1 MQHHDKIARVN
12 FMITST
18 KFYVPVVTFSINDN
32 MRYLESIKQ
41 AFKRTTSWNKYRSE
55 LAAQPKNNNFH
66 YLVDPTIR
74 NINRL
79 FVLSF
84 KNGNNDPARDSFNEY
99 YMPLVEMK
107 SLDALV
113 ENKSIFNQP
122 VKNKQEAYEKL
133 NEMLK
138 NNDYATGKIFR
149 LFVPSK

>member
-55 LAAQPKNNNFH
+55 LTAQPKNNNFH

-107 SLDALV
+107 NLDALV

-138 NNDYATGKIFR
+138 NNDYATGNF
-149 LFVPSK
+149 

>member
-32 MRYLESIKQ
+32 MRYLETINQ

-107 SLDALV
+107 NLDALV

-138 NNDYATGKIFR
+138 NNDYATGNF
-149 LFVPSK
+149 